1 MQHHHILEY
10 YYHLTVLA
18 LPRALTHTLT
28 LTLPLPYPYPS
39 KLHDVG
45 QAAAHILHHEPSKTH
60 GLHGKR
66 RRAALTEGAFPQSAE
81 APASGGGASAG
92 NSSGSGDPSSS
103 SGTGEGKTM
112 GTHLKIGTLKITLM
126 SMSMTLS
133 RH

>member
-66 RRAALTEGAFPQSAE
+66 RRAALTEGAFPQSAG
-81 APASGGGASAG
+81 APASGGEAG
-92 NSSGSGDPSSS
+92 GRGGRGGKARTSSQLRRHQGD
-103 SGTGEGKTM
+103 M
-112 GTHLKIGTLKITLM
+112 HLARK
-126 SMSMTLS
+126 
-133 RH
+133 